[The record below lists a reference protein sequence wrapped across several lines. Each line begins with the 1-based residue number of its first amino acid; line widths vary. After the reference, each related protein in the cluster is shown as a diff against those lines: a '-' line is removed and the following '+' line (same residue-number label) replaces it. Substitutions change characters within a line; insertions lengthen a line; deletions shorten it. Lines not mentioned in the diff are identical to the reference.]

1 MHDSRARG
9 DAAIMA
15 YLKKQAATRKIMQ
28 SDYHPASLERQAQ
41 QHWDDTG
48 AFRATESS
56 DKPKYYCLSMFPY
69 PSGKLHMGHVRNYT
83 IGDVLSRYHRM
94 KGYNVMQPMGW
105 DAFGLPAE
113 NAAQANNVPPA
124 EWTYDNI
131 DYMRRQ
137 LKSLGLGIDW
147 AREVTTCT
155 PEYYRWEQWLFTRLF
170 EKGIIYKKTAS
181 VNWDPEDQTVLAN
194 EQVID
199 GRGWRSGALVEK
211 RDIPMYFFRITQYA
225 DELLQDLNRLSG
237 WPEQVKTMQANWIGK
252 SFGCEIGFRIED
264 RVLSSAASVPQ
275 SPILNPVLKV
285 YTTRADTIM
294 GVTFVAIAA
303 EHPLATRAALN
314 NPALAAF
321 IDECKHGGTAEADMA
336 TMEKKGMDTGLKVA
350 HPLTG
355 EPIPV
360 WIGNYVLMGYGEG
373 AVMAV
378 PAHDERD
385 FGFAKKYNLPIRQVI
400 TEKGE
405 GRHLQGVGRAVPV
418 AEATTATLREKSSPG
433 AEVSPFPLP
442 SSLFSADAWQEWYA
456 TKDGVC
462 VNSGKYDGLNYD
474 QAVDAIAA
482 DLSALD
488 LGEKKVQFRLRDWGI
503 SRQRYWGCPI
513 PIIHCA
519 QCGDVP
525 VPDDQ
530 LPVVLPENVVPDGA
544 GSPLAKMPQ
553 FYETTC
559 PKCKGAARRE
569 TDTMDTFVESSWY
582 YARYTSPDCTT
593 GLVDERAKYWLPV
606 DQYIGGIEHAIL
618 HLLYAR
624 FFQKLMRDVGVFG
637 EKEAVQN
644 IPLLNPDKT
653 TSQSTMSSENDDQV
667 AGYLPEGEGANGARR
682 AATTLDEP
690 FRNLITQGMV
700 IAPTFYRTDANG
712 KKLWIN
718 PAEVDVKN
726 DERGRPVGA
735 TLRADGLPV
744 TIGGTEKMSK
754 SKNNGVDPQSIIDEY
769 GADTARLF
777 MMFAAP
783 PEQSLE
789 WSDAGVEGSFRFLK
803 RVWKAT
809 HDHVEQGVV
818 AAYRSGELSAAA
830 KTLRRQLHQTIQKVD
845 DDIGRRKTFN
855 TAIAANMEL
864 LNALA
869 KFNDIT
875 PSGRAVAQETLEAIA
890 LLLAP
895 IVPHTSQALWSSLRP
910 GSDMLDQSF
919 PEVDQSAL
927 VQDEIELVIQ
937 INGKLRGSLT
947 VSKTTDKE
955 TLEQLA
961 VAHEMVQKQLAGTL
975 PKKIIIVPGRLINIV
990 V

>member
-1 MHDSRARG
+1 
-9 DAAIMA
+9 
-15 YLKKQAATRKIMQ
+15 MQ
-28 SDYHPASLERQAQ
+28 SNYQPAFLEQQAQ
-41 QHWDDTG
+41 QHWNDSG
-48 AFRATESS
+48 AFAAHETS

-113 NAAQANNVPPA
+113 NAAQAHNVPPA
-124 EWTYDNI
+124 AWTYDNI
-131 DYMRRQ
+131 NYMRRQ
-137 LKSLGLGIDW
+137 LQSLGLGIDW

-170 EKGIIYKKTAS
+170 EMGIIYKKTSS
-181 VNWDPEDQTVLAN
+181 VNWDPVDHTVLAN

-211 RDIPMYFFRITQYA
+211 REIPMYFFRITQYA
-225 DELLQDLNRLSG
+225 DELLQDLNTLNG

-252 SFGCEIGFRIED
+252 SFGVRFAFPYIIDNKQEN
-264 RVLSSAASVPQ
+264 LW
-275 SPILNPVLKV
+275 V

-303 EHPLATRAALN
+303 EHPLATYAAKS
-314 NPALAAF
+314 NPELAAF
-321 IDECKHGGTAEADMA
+321 IEDCKHGGTAEADMA
-336 TMEKKGMDTGLKVA
+336 TMEKKGVDTGLKVT
-350 HPLTG
+350 HPLTF
-355 EPIPV
+355 EQVPV
-360 WIGNYVLMGYGEG
+360 WVGNYVLMGYGEG

-385 FGFAKKYNLPIRQVI
+385 FGFAMKYNLPIRQVV

-405 GRHLQGVGRAVPV
+405 GIHPQGVGRAVPV
-418 AEATTATLREKSSPG
+418 AEATTATLREKGNPG
-433 AEVSPFPLP
+433 AEVAPFPLP
-442 SSLFSADAWQEWYA
+442 SSLFSTDSWQEWYA
-456 TKDGVC
+456 TKEGVC
-462 VNSGKYDGLNYD
+462 TNSGKYDGLDYD

-482 DLSALD
+482 DLAAKG

-525 VPDDQ
+525 VPDEQ
-530 LPVVLPENVVPDGA
+530 LPVILPENVVPDGA
-544 GSPLAKMPQ
+544 GSPLAKMPE

-559 PKCKGAARRE
+559 PKCGAAARRE

-593 GLVDERAKYWLPV
+593 GLVDERANHWLPV

-637 EKEAVQN
+637 AGAQN
-644 IPLLNPDKT
+644 
-653 TSQSTMSSENDDQV
+653 
-667 AGYLPEGEGANGARR
+667 
-682 AATTLDEP
+682 LDEP
-690 FRNLITQGMV
+690 FKNLITQGMV
-700 IAPTFYRTDANG
+700 IAPTFYRLEANG

-718 PAEVDVKN
+718 PAEVDVVN
-726 DERGRPVGA
+726 DDRGRPVGA
-735 TLRADGLPV
+735 TLRADGQPV
-744 TIGGTEKMSK
+744 IIGGTEKMSK
-754 SKNNGVDPQSIIDEY
+754 SKNNGVDPQSIIDEF

-783 PEQSLE
+783 PDQSLE

-809 HDHVEQGVV
+809 HDHVGQGTV
-818 AAYRSGELSAAA
+818 AAYRGGELSAAA
-830 KTLRRQLHQTIQKVD
+830 RAMRLQLHQTIQKVD

-864 LNALA
+864 LNALG
-869 KFNDIT
+869 KFTDTT

-890 LLLAP
+890 LMLCP
-895 IVPHTSQALWSSLRP
+895 VVPHICQALWSGLRP
-910 GSDMLDQSF
+910 GSDMLDQTY
-919 PEVDQSAL
+919 PVVDQSAL
-927 VQDEIELVIQ
+927 VQNEIELMIQ

-947 VSKTTDKE
+947 VARDADRAFI
-955 TLEQLA
+955 EQAAL
-961 VAHEMVQKQLAGTL
+961 AHEAVQKQLAGAQ
-975 PKKIIIVPGRLINIV
+975 PKKIIVVPGRLINIV
-990 V
+990 A